1 MITEVT
7 FAKAK
12 HGRESL
18 IAYVN
23 DKKQRVFIDVKHTD
37 FAPAI
42 HSVVVVD
49 ERHSIDLVIKN
60 AYQYQIED
68 TKRMEIGVKKKHVW
82 KPLLQ
87 ENIEKELEIDIHELC
102 RAKRNLSILIQRLQ
116 DILMFI
122 EPSECG
128 LKAYSHK
135 LRELLILACTDLECA
150 FKFYKLGKNERL
162 TDYKQILKVVDL
174 SKYKIA
180 LASYSVKYESSP
192 FKDWKTKKLDWY
204 DAYNKTKHNRNDA
217 FNLATLENC
226 LNAVCANIIMFCVR
240 YSPYLLYNEND
251 VCSNLVRNTFDVRIE
266 DEADFYIPV
275 FEGYQTHAGVFGRSV
290 PFPNGMIL
298 EEVFDKKAQL
308 PLIEK

>member
-1 MITEVT
+1 MLTEVT

-12 HGRESL
+12 HGKESL
-18 IAYVN
+18 IAYKN
-23 DKKQRVFIDVKHTD
+23 DKNQRVFIDVKHTD
-37 FAPAI
+37 FAPGI
-42 HSVVVVD
+42 HSVIIVD
-49 ERHSIDLVIKN
+49 ERYDIDLVIKN

-68 TKRMEIGVKKKHVW
+68 KKRMEIGIKKKHVW

-87 ENIEKELEIDIHELC
+87 ENIEKELDIDVYELC
-102 RAKRNLSILIQRLQ
+102 RAKRNLSILIQKLQ
-116 DILMFI
+116 DVLMYI
-122 EPSECG
+122 EPSENG

-150 FKFYKLGKNERL
+150 FKDYKFGKNERL
-162 TDYKQILKVVDL
+162 SDYKQILKLVDL

-180 LASYSVKYESSP
+180 LASYSVKYESCP
-192 FKDWKTKKLDWY
+192 FKNWKTSKLGWY

-251 VCSNLVRNTFDVRIE
+251 VCTNLVRNTFDVRIE
-266 DEADFYIPV
+266 DEADFYIPI
-275 FEGYQTHAGVFGRSV
+275 FEGRQSYVGAFGRTV
-290 PFPNGMIL
+290 NFPNGERL
-298 EEVFDKKAQL
+298 EEFFDQKVQL
-308 PLIEK
+308 PLTEK

>member
-18 IAYVN
+18 IAYRN
-23 DKKQRVFIDVKHTD
+23 DKNQPVFIDVKHTT
-37 FAPAI
+37 FAPGI
-42 HSVVVVD
+42 HSIMIAD
-49 ERHSIDLVIKN
+49 PQCSIDLVIKN
-60 AYQYQIED
+60 AYQYEIESKKNIKIGTKNKQI
-68 TKRMEIGVKKKHVW
+68 W

-87 ENIEKELEIDIHELC
+87 KNIEKELEIDIYDLC
-102 RAKRNLSILIQRLQ
+102 RAKRNLSILIQKLQ
-116 DILMFI
+116 DVLMYV
-122 EPSECG
+122 EPSENG
-128 LKAYSHK
+128 LKAYGHK

-150 FKFYKLGKNERL
+150 FKHYKLGRNERL
-162 TDYKQILKVVDL
+162 SDYKQILKTVDL
-174 SKYKIA
+174 SRYKIA
-180 LASYSVKYESSP
+180 LASYSVKYESCP
-192 FKDWKTKKLDWY
+192 FRGWESNKLDWY

-266 DEADFYIPV
+266 NNEDVYIPV
-275 FEGYQTHAGVFGRSV
+275 FEGERTYDGAFGNSV
-290 PFPNGMIL
+290 RFPNGVVIDN
-298 EEVFDKKAQL
+298 VCDRHTQL
-308 PLIEK
+308 PFTER